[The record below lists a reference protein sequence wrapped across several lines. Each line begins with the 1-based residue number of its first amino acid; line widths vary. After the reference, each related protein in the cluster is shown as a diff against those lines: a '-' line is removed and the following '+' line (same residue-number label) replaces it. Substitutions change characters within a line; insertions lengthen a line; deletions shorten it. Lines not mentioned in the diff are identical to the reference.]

1 MKNRGYAANYRN
13 MRQTEKE
20 KLEVSLKQVQ
30 HNNETI
36 KQLLTEEKRK
46 NQEKDREIAR
56 FQTKWKEKE

>member
-1 MKNRGYAANYRN
+1 